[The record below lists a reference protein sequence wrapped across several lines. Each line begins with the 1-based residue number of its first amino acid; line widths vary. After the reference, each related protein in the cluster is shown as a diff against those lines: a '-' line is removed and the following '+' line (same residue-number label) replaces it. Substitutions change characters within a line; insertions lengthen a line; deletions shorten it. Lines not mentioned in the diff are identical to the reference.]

1 MRMRFRS
8 VLAVTGALL
17 LAGCGSDASLNVS
30 NGNSNGCAGG
40 QGPQVTGTV
49 SMPNGRLA
57 LAPSLMDRVAQLFVA
72 PAAAL
77 SGSLKHVGG
86 GVDVQLVELRQE
98 DLDAGADPDVLE
110 SGKTNGKGAY
120 CMGLRADTD
129 RSVCR
134 YMLQVGSRDD
144 RTLTRAFVFGDEDT
158 IDIDY
163 RSEAAV
169 QAVLSHIPPAM
180 LCDFDQNELRT
191 IYEAVLAAP
200 GSIDADNASDANAI
214 ATTIAVNDGGVQDAI
229 AAAQN

>member
-1 MRMRFRS
+1 MLGC
-8 VLAVTGALL
+8 VL
-17 LAGCGSDASLNVS
+17 LASGCGSDASLNVS
-30 NGNSNGCAGG
+30 SGGTKSCAGG
-40 QGPQVTGTV
+40 DGPQVTGTV

-57 LAPSLMDRVAQLFVA
+57 LAPSLLDRVARLFVA
-72 PAAAL
+72 PAQAL
-77 SGSLKHVGG
+77 SGSLEHVGG
-86 GVDVQLVELRQE
+86 GVVVQLVELRQE

-134 YMLQVGSRDD
+134 YVLQVGSRDD
-144 RTLTRAFVFGDEDT
+144 GTLTRAFVFGDEDT

-169 QAVLSHIPPAM
+169 QAVLAHIPPAM
-180 LCDFDQNELRT
+180 LCDFDQNELRS

-200 GSIDADNASDANAI
+200 GTIDAENASDANAVA
-214 ATTIAVNDGGVQDAI
+214 ATVAINDDGVQQAI
-229 AAAQN
+229 AAALD